1 MENTISK
8 YINIYL
14 KRNLILIALI
24 SVPISFLFFIISL
37 FYDVLDYD
45 VLASFFPI
53 IIGALCFVLSIIYPY
68 RFKRM
73 IKYQEDM
80 YNIEFNDNNAQP
92 LYKNSIIFLSDDW
105 LIISGEYAFYR
116 GYVKSFSQKIYR
128 RRYGNDYKIIVNA
141 VDGRK
146 YKFWATASHD
156 IDKYREWRLKK

>member
-1 MENTISK
+1 MKNTKRK
-8 YINIYL
+8 YINMYL
-14 KRNLILIALI
+14 KRNIFLAALIAL
-24 SVPISFLFFIISL
+24 PISFILFIVAIFA
-37 FYDVLDYD
+37 DVLSYD
-45 VLASFFPI
+45 ILGSLAPVV
-53 IIGALCFVLSIIYPY
+53 IGAIFVAFYQLYAF
-68 RFKRM
+68 RFMRM
-73 IKYQEDM
+73 IKHQEDM

-128 RRYGNDYKIIVNA
+128 SRYGNDYKIIVNA